1 MQTLLQDLRY
11 GARMLLKKPGFTVVA
26 IITLSLGIGANTA
39 IFSVVQAALL
49 SPLPHDES
57 GRLVMVWQSF
67 PQRGMDLV
75 PMSFPNFVDLRDQ
88 ARAFEE
94 MGIFGNIN
102 VSLTGSGEP
111 ERIAGM
117 RVSATLLPISGVVPM
132 MGRAFLPEEDRP
144 GGNRVVILSH
154 SLWVHGFGA
163 DAQIIGKS
171 MTLDDQ
177 SYTVV
182 GVMPPGFDFPP
193 SFKITF
199 ASIPVTYPSAG
210 FWLPLA
216 LDVNAQGRGSRNY
229 GMIARLKPGV
239 TLQQARAEMNAIA
252 RRLDQR
258 YGGGETGLELRLIPL
273 QEQVVGKVGRV
284 LYLLFGAVG
293 FVLLIACANVANM
306 FLARA
311 SARASEIAIRLALGA
326 SRWRLIRQLLTE
338 SALLSLLGGGLGLL
352 LAWWAIDLI
361 VAISPDSLPRVKEV
375 GINGPVLGFTLLVS
389 LLTGI
394 VFGLAPALQASK
406 PDLNEALREG
416 SRSGS
421 GSIGRSRLGSL
432 FVVAEIALAL
442 ALLLGAGLM
451 MNSFVRL
458 QRVNP
463 GFDPESLLTA
473 RVSLPQSR
481 YGQAPQQT
489 AFYQQVIERF
499 EALPGARSVSA
510 INNLPFQNE
519 NNGGLR
525 IEGYAPSSSY
535 DRPQANYRAIGPSY
549 FRVMGIPLRRGR
561 EFRPD
566 DVAGQPGVA
575 IINEDAARRFWP
587 NQDPIGKRISPD
599 GAPGFPPGVWLSI
612 VGIVGDVRHSTLDAA
627 PKPEVYWAYPQYPVR
642 SLTFVLRAAIEPMSL
657 AAAARKEIWAVD
669 KDLPIS
675 SLQTMEGLISAS
687 IAQQRLYL
695 WLMSAFAAVALLLAA
710 VGIYGVMSYAVA
722 QRSHEIGIRMALGA
736 QASDVLKLVIGQG
749 AKPALIGLALGLV
762 VGAALTRLMKNL
774 LFGVSATDPLT
785 FAVIATLLTFVA
797 LLACWIPARRA
808 TKVDPM
814 IALRYE

>member
-1 MQTLLQDLRY
+1 MQTLWQDLRY
-11 GARMLLKKPGFTVVA
+11 GARMLLRKPGFTLIAV
-26 IITLSLGIGANTA
+26 ITLALGIGANTA
-39 IFSVVQAALL
+39 IFSVVRAALL
-49 SPLPHDES
+49 SPLPYDES

-88 ARAFEE
+88 AQVFEE
-94 MGIFGNIN
+94 MGVFGNIN
-102 VSLTGSGEP
+102 LSLTGSDEP

-117 RVSATLLPISGVVPM
+117 RVSGTLLPISGVAPL

-154 SLWVHGFGA
+154 GLWQRRFGA
-163 DAQIIGKS
+163 DPQIIGKS

-177 SYTVV
+177 SHTVV
-182 GVMPPGFDFPP
+182 GVMPPDFDFPP
-193 SFKITF
+193 TFKITF

-210 FWLPLA
+210 FWVPLA
-216 LDVNAQGRGSRNY
+216 LDANAQGRGSRNF
-229 GMIARLKPGV
+229 GMIGRLKPDV
-239 TLQQARAEMNAIA
+239 TLQHARAEMNAIA
-252 RRLDQR
+252 RRISQQ
-258 YGGGETGLELRLIPL
+258 YGGGETGLELRVIPL

-352 LAWWAIDLI
+352 LALWAIALI
-361 VAISPDSLPRVKEV
+361 VDISPDSLPRVKEI
-375 GINGPVLGFTLLVS
+375 GINAPVLGFTLLVS

-406 PDLNEALREG
+406 PDLNEALKEG
-416 SRSGS
+416 GRSAAGS
-421 GSIGRSRLGSL
+421 FGRSRLRSL

-451 MNSFVRL
+451 INSFVRL
-458 QRVNP
+458 QRVDP
-463 GFDPESLLTA
+463 GFNSERLLTV
-473 RVSLPQSR
+473 RVSLPGSR
-481 YGQAPQQT
+481 YAQTPQQT
-489 AFYQQVIERF
+489 AFYQQLIQRF
-499 EALPGARSVSA
+499 ETLPGAQSVSA

-525 IEGYAPSSSY
+525 IEGYVPSSSS
-535 DRPQANYRAIGPSY
+535 DRPQANYRAISPSY
-549 FRVMGIPLRRGR
+549 FSVMGIPLHRGR

-575 IINEDAARRFWP
+575 IINEEAARRFWP
-587 NQDPIGKRISPD
+587 NQDPIGQRISPD
-599 GAPGFPPGVWLSI
+599 GAGFPPGVWLSI
-612 VGIVGDVRHSTLDAA
+612 VGIIGDVRHSTLAAA

-642 SLTFVLRAAIEPMSL
+642 SLTFVLRTTIEPMSL
-657 AAAARKEIWAVD
+657 AATARKEIWTVD

-695 WLMSAFAAVALLLAA
+695 WLMGAFAAVALLLAA

-722 QRSHEIGIRMALGA
+722 QRAHEIGIRMALGA
-736 QASDVLKLVIGQG
+736 QASDVLRLVIGQG
-749 AKPALIGLALGLV
+749 MKLTLIGLALGLV
-762 VGAALTRLMKNL
+762 VSAALTRLMKSL
-774 LFGVSATDPLT
+774 LYGVSVTDPLT
-785 FAVIATLLTFVA
+785 FIVVSLLLTVVA
-797 LLACWIPARRA
+797 LLAALVPARRA
-808 TKVDPM
+808 TRVDPV
-814 IALRYE
+814 IALRHE